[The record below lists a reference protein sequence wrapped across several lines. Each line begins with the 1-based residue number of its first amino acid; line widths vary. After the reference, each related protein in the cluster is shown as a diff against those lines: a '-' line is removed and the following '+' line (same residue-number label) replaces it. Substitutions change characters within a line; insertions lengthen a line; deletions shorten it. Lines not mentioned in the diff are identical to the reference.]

1 MGFISKMSS
10 SKMMLSALRMVLDG
24 GVYLPPQLLQ
34 QAMATMDQGNDKRSD
49 RASKSG
55 LTTRQMQTLQLLAE
69 GLSNKEI
76 SERMSLAEGTVKI
89 HTAAVYQALRVN
101 SRLEA
106 VSAARRL
113 GLLPPIES
121 DANGSIA

>member
-1 MGFISKMSS
+1 
-10 SKMMLSALRMVLDG
+10 L
-24 GVYLPPQLLQ
+24 
-34 QAMATMDQGNDKRSD
+34 
-49 RASKSG
+49 
-55 LTTRQMQTLQLLAE
+55 QTLQLLAE

-76 SERMSLAEGTVKI
+76 SERLELAEGTVKI

-113 GLLPPIES
+113 GFLS
-121 DANGSIA
+121 GSVAVNDATDSK

>member
-1 MGFISKMSS
+1 
-10 SKMMLSALRMVLDG
+10 MLSALRMVLDG

-34 QAMATMDQGNDKRSD
+34 QAMAGMDQGGGNGDKRTA
-49 RASKSG
+49 RQTKSG
-55 LTTRQMQTLQLLAE
+55 LTTRQMQTLQLLAD

-76 SERMSLAEGTVKI
+76 SEKMNLAEGTVKI
-89 HTAAVYQALRVN
+89 HTAAVYQALRVS

-113 GLLPPIES
+113 GFLPPTES
-121 DANGSIA
+121 DADGAAVQ